1 MARASVT
8 HSGILGGHGCPLR
21 VGPHGHRWGW
31 SPEVSPAWPGMQR
44 PQGLPLVPA
53 QHSSD
58 SRARNPPSTPAYLG
72 SPALH
77 SSPGPSSVLP
87 SPCDCA
93 PGADSLCPGLCCSS
107 GPQPSVRPPT
117 TAAQVPSH
125 TCHIFKGSSAWRKDK
140 SSPAW
145 PGHPGGPGSHLALLA
160 TFWLQRRLH
169 ALGVSGSLSPQ
180 DLCICCFLCL
190 VLAQMVSN
198 PAGAQQWF
206 LGETFTNTPCRR
218 HLLPPRIPAGLIPVF
233 DFPVVPSEF
242 RLLSCHLSV
251 PPAVSAQGQEGART
265 L

>member
-1 MARASVT
+1 MASGMAAGSPVQWSCWCPILGAATIPTRWPGPPRDGGEWGRPGCQVPSGHWLLGHQVMPRDGCVTPQGAGGNRIKPGHRQRLRAPGPQCGLSDDVARASVT

-125 TCHIFKGSSAWRKDK
+125 TCHIFKGSSAWRKD
-140 SSPAW
+140 
-145 PGHPGGPGSHLALLA
+145 
-160 TFWLQRRLH
+160 
-169 ALGVSGSLSPQ
+169 
-180 DLCICCFLCL
+180 
-190 VLAQMVSN
+190 
-198 PAGAQQWF
+198 
-206 LGETFTNTPCRR
+206 
-218 HLLPPRIPAGLIPVF
+218 
-233 DFPVVPSEF
+233 
-242 RLLSCHLSV
+242 
-251 PPAVSAQGQEGART
+251 
-265 L
+265 